1 MKYKTYFKEIFHT
14 PDIFDCQ
21 SQQWKR
27 TGRHKVK
34 PQIFLIAKANNE
46 K

>member
-14 PDIFDCQ
+14 TDIFDCQ
-21 SQQWKR
+21 NQQWKR
-27 TGRHKVK
+27 TCRRKVK
-34 PQIFLIAKANNE
+34 PQIILIAKANNG